1 MFRSALFFACL
12 LASAA
17 PAAPRTWTASEGAA
31 SFEGE
36 RHDWIF
42 AQRKTPV
49 D

>member
-1 MFRSALFFACL
+1 MFRSALLFACL
-12 LASAA
+12 PASAA

-31 SFEGE
+31 SFQEE

-42 AQRKTPV
+42 AQRQPSA